1 MAGGTRDDGA
11 MTDVEIRH
19 EESESRYAA
28 YVDGVL
34 AGGAYYELDDH
45 RIVFTHTEVDDA
57 FEGKGV
63 GSALARGALDDVR
76 EHSSRRVV
84 PRCPFIKGWI
94 ERHPDYD
101 DLVHAERRS

>member
-1 MAGGTRDDGA
+1 

-19 EESESRYAA
+19 DESEGRYEA
-28 YVDGVL
+28 YIDGER
-34 AGGAYYELDDH
+34 AGDAYYELDDK
-45 RIVFTHTEVDDA
+45 RIIFTHTEVDGA

-76 EHSSRRVV
+76 ANSTRRVV

-94 ERHPDYD
+94 EKHPDYD
-101 DLVHAERRS
+101 DLVHGERGA